1 MTTLTLDPLA
11 SLLARLFDE
20 ADASS
25 PATVSGLRQPVAR
38 RASAADAQQDRLHRL
53 VCAPEGLSARGVARD
68 RHAAVH
74 ARAQR
79 RRAVGRRIRHV
90 VRHFDAAPRGRAAR
104 QRRRPAGHERVRAV
118 EGRAPGRTWRQ
129 PGWPISSRF
138 ARAMRCVRWPPIC
151 RIRSTCCCSTV
162 RRRCIRRCLHSSS
175 NGCGPARSSLP
186 TMPISAPTI
195 SLTCARR
202 RTAICRCRSAT
213 MSSCRCGSAE
223 LCGI

>member
-25 PATVSGLRQPVAR
+25 PATAGLRQPVAR

-90 VRHFDAAPRGRAAR
+90 VRHFDAAPRALRNGGGRLVTSEFE
-104 QRRRPAGHERVRAV
+104 PSKV
-118 EGRAPGRTWRQ
+118 
-129 PGWPISSRF
+129 
-138 ARAMRCVRWPPIC
+138 VRWANLAAAGLADLVE
-151 RIRSTCCCSTV
+151 IREGDALRT
-162 RRRCIRRCLHSSS
+162 L
-175 NGCGPARSSLP
+175 AADLP
-186 TMPISAPTI
+186 DSVDLLLLDGAKALYPEVLALVEQRLRPGAFVVADNADFSPDYR
-195 SLTCARR
+195 LRARR

>member
-25 PATVSGLRQPVAR
+25 PATAPDFASLSRDEQAQLMRSKTDYTDLYARLKDYPLAVSRETGTLLYMLARSGARGRSSNSAR
-38 RASAADAQQDRLHRL
+38 RSAF
-53 VCAPEGLSARGVARD
+53 
-68 RHAAVH
+68 
-74 ARAQR
+74 R
-79 RRAVGRRIRHV
+79 RCTSR
-90 VRHFDAAPRGRAAR
+90 RAAR

>member
-25 PATVSGLRQPVAR
+25 PATAGLRQPVAR

-79 RRAVGRRIRHV
+79 RARSV
-90 VRHFDAAPRGRAAR
+90 VEFGTSFGISTLHLAAAAR